1 MKTNK
6 FTTRVLAEVAILT
19 AIAFALDALQG
30 GLFRGLWPNG
40 GSFGIAM
47 VPILILCYRRGFL
60 AGLLG
65 GIGVSVIQCLGGVY
79 AIADTW
85 WKVMLQVLL
94 DYILTYPMVALAGLF
109 FKNFQAAETN
119 KQKALWISVGTVVGG
134 LGKLLCH
141 FIAGFIFWS
150 SSTPEGF
157 PGGAWFYSLVYNG
170 SYMIPNI
177 IICAII
183 VSIIAIKQPKL
194 LNPNYDN
201 MEVAHEN

>member
-40 GSFGIAM
+40 GSIGIAM
-47 VPILILCYRRGFL
+47 LPILILAYRRGFL

-65 GIGVSVIQCLGGVY
+65 GIAVSLIQCLTGVY
-79 AIADTW
+79 AIASSW
-85 WKVMLQVLL
+85 YNVLLQVAL

-109 FKNFQAAETN
+109 FGLYHKAKDN
-119 KQKALWISVGTVVGG
+119 KGRITWLVVGTAVGG

-141 FIAGFIFWS
+141 FLAGFIFWS
-150 SSTPEGF
+150 SNTPEGF
-157 PGGAWFYSLVYNG
+157 PGGAWFYSLAYNG
-170 SYMIPNI
+170 SYMLPNI
-177 IICAII
+177 IICALIL
-183 VSIIAIKQPKL
+183 VLLALKQPRL
-194 LNPNYDN
+194 LDPSYE
-201 MEVAHEN
+201 EVSE